1 MNDSS
6 PQHSSAARKILRG
19 LFELRPA
26 PAGRVWF
33 SLRAAVCMGAPILTG
48 WLAGDTSAGLMA
60 SIGGFTGLYGSGR
73 PYLSRALQLAVI
85 AFAFAVSVGIGIWV
99 APVSWAVVIAVA
111 ALAMIATWLSN
122 ALQIGPPGAYM
133 FTLACAAGTAMP
145 AAHIGP
151 VGAAMLVLG
160 GGAFA
165 WAAHTAGALISYRG
179 PERSAVS
186 SAGRAVIGYIKAIGT
201 AEEGAARFRAAFALH
216 RAWTTLV
223 NHQPWQVPADGPVA
237 RLRALNRE
245 LHLRFAEAMGDASRH
260 QAPRPQLIEDLRTF
274 IGQVRDPQSLP
285 ALDENAIP
293 LGHPSASAAMLEA
306 LQPGSNPMRVIVRVG
321 IAAALAGALTSI
333 FHFERAYWA
342 VAATVLMLHQGFDWM
357 RTVQRSIERLLGTWI
372 GLLLAGAILMI
383 HPEGVW
389 LALTIM
395 ALQFIIEM
403 LVMRN
408 YALAVVFITG
418 AALTIAAG
426 GHRVEDAGSYLWARG
441 LDTLVGCTL
450 ALIVFRLLP
459 PRSTTRQIPEQLARV
474 LRAVADATGHL
485 ARGEVTTAD
494 ARKSRRGL
502 QLASFA
508 LNHAYEDSLAASRS
522 QRFAAEE
529 WWPAIAAVER
539 LAYRTLST
547 CWAIEQLGGEAARE
561 TAASMFVNAGATR
574 VREAIDGFIVTILKG
589 SALPKLPALPH
600 VLETELVDLHE
611 CLLRS
616 APSSAEASE
625 SNRD

>member
-1 MNDSS
+1 
-6 PQHSSAARKILRG
+6 
-19 LFELRPA
+19 
-26 PAGRVWF
+26 
-33 SLRAAVCMGAPILTG
+33 
-48 WLAGDTSAGLMA
+48 MA
-60 SIGGFTGLYGSGR
+60 SIGGFTALYGSGR
-73 PYLSRALQLAVI
+73 PYFSRALQLAVI
-85 AFAFAVSVGIGIWV
+85 AVAFASSVGIGIWV
-99 APVSWAVVIAVA
+99 APVGWAVVIAIA

-151 VGAAMLVLG
+151 VGAALLVLG

-165 WAAHTAGALISYRG
+165 WAVHMAGALISYRG
-179 PERSAVS
+179 PERAAVT
-186 SAGRAVIGYIKAIGT
+186 SAGRSVIGYIKSVGT

-223 NHQPWQVPADGPVA
+223 NHQPSQVPADGPIA

-260 QAPRPQLIEDLRTF
+260 QSPRPELIEDLSKF

-285 ALDENAIP
+285 ALNGKAIP
-293 LGHPSASAAMLEA
+293 LGHPSAGAAMLEA
-306 LQPGSNPMRVIVRVG
+306 LQPGSNSLRVIVRVG
-321 IAAALAGALTSI
+321 VAAALAGALTSI

-357 RTVQRSIERLLGTWI
+357 RTLQRSIERLLGTWI
-372 GLLLAGAILMI
+372 GLLLAGAILI
-383 HPEGVW
+383 AHPQGVW

-395 ALQFIIEM
+395 ALQFTIEM
-403 LVMRN
+403 LVTRN
-408 YALAVVFITG
+408 YAVAVVFITG

-426 GHRVEDAGSYLWARG
+426 GHPVEDVGRFLWARG
-441 LDTLVGCTL
+441 IDTLVGCVL

-459 PRSTTRQIPEQLARV
+459 PCSTRRQIPEQLARV
-474 LRAVADATGHL
+474 LRAVTDVTGHL
-485 ARGEVTTAD
+485 AHGEVTTPD
-494 ARKSRRGL
+494 ARKSRREL

-508 LNHAYEDSLAASRS
+508 LNHSYEDSLAASRS

-529 WWPAIAAVER
+529 WWPAVAAVER

-547 CWAIEQLGGEAARE
+547 CWALEQLGGDAARE
-561 TAASMFVNAGATR
+561 SAASMFVNDGAAR
-574 VREAIDGFIVTILKG
+574 VREAIDGCIAAILRSG
-589 SALPKLPALPH
+589 ALPVLPTLPH
-600 VLETELVDLHE
+600 VLETELVDLRE
-611 CLLRS
+611 CLLKS
-616 APSSAEASE
+616 APSTASAPE

>member
-1 MNDSS
+1 M
-6 PQHSSAARKILRG
+6 PQSNSQSAAKQILHG
-19 LFELRPA
+19 LFQLRPA

-48 WLAGDTSAGLMA
+48 WLTGDTSAGLMA
-60 SIGGFTGLYGSGR
+60 SIGGFTALYGSGR
-73 PYLSRALQLAVI
+73 PYFSRALQLAVI
-85 AFAFAVSVGIGIWV
+85 ALAFAFSVGIGIWV
-99 APVSWAVVIAVA
+99 APVGWAVVIAVA
-111 ALAMIATWLSN
+111 ALAMVATWLSN

-165 WAAHTAGALISYRG
+165 WAVHMGGALISYRG
-179 PERSAVS
+179 PERSAVT
-186 SAGRAVIGYIKAIGT
+186 SAGRAVIGYIKSVGT
-201 AEEGAARFRAAFALH
+201 PDEGAARFRAAFALH

-223 NHQPWQVPADGPVA
+223 NHQPSQVPADGPIA

-260 QAPRPQLIEDLRTF
+260 QSPRPQLIADLHIF
-274 IGQVRDPQSLP
+274 IEQVRDPKTMP
-285 ALDENAIP
+285 ALDGSAIP
-293 LGHPSASAAMLEA
+293 LGHPSAGAAMLEA

-321 IAAALAGALTSI
+321 VAAVLAGALTSI

-357 RTVQRSIERLLGTWI
+357 RTLQRSIERLLGTWI
-372 GLLLAGAILMI
+372 GLLLAGAILFI
-383 HPEGVW
+383 HPQGVW

-395 ALQFIIEM
+395 ALQFAIEM

-426 GHRVEDAGSYLWARG
+426 GHPVEDAGSYLWARG
-441 LDTLVGCTL
+441 IDTLVGCAL
-450 ALIVFRLLP
+450 ALVVFRLLP

-474 LRAVADATGHL
+474 LRAVAEATGHL
-485 ARGEVTTAD
+485 AHGEVTTPD
-494 ARKSRRGL
+494 ARKSRREL

-508 LNHAYEDSLAASRS
+508 LNHAYEDSLAASRA

-547 CWAIEQLGGEAARE
+547 CWALEQLGGDAARE
-561 TAASMFVNAGATR
+561 TAASMFVNEGAAR
-574 VREAIDGFIVTILKG
+574 VREAIDGFVAAILK
-589 SALPKLPALPH
+589 SNALPALPTLPH

-611 CLLRS
+611 CLQRS
-616 APSSAEASE
+616 SPPRGAVTS
-625 SNRD
+625 

>member
-1 MNDSS
+1 MPDSRS
-6 PQHSSAARKILRG
+6 QSAAPARQILRG

-60 SIGGFTGLYGSGR
+60 SIGGFTALYGSGR
-73 PYLSRALQLAVI
+73 PYLSRSLQLALI
-85 AFAFAVSVGIGIWV
+85 ALAFAFSVGIGIWV
-99 APVSWAVVIAVA
+99 APIGWAVVIAVA
-111 ALAMIATWLSN
+111 AIAMIATWLSN

-151 VGAAMLVLG
+151 IGAAALVLS

-165 WAAHTAGALISYRG
+165 WAVHMAGALISFRG
-179 PERSAVS
+179 PERSAVT
-186 SAGRAVIGYIKAIGT
+186 SAGRAVIGYIKSIGT
-201 AEEGAARFRAAFALH
+201 PEEGAARYRAAFALH

-223 NHQPWQVPADGPVA
+223 NHQPSQVPSDGAIA

-245 LHLRFAEAMGDASRH
+245 FHLRFAEAMGNASRH
-260 QAPRPQLIEDLRTF
+260 QSPPAQLIEDLRKF

-285 ALDENAIP
+285 SLSGNAIP
-293 LGHPSASAAMLEA
+293 LGHPSAGAAILEA
-306 LQPGSNPMRVIVRVG
+306 LLPGSNSMRVIVRVG
-321 IAAALAGALTSI
+321 VAAVLVGALAAI

-342 VAATVLMLHQGFDWM
+342 VAATVLMLHQGFDWLRM
-357 RTVQRSIERLLGTWI
+357 VQRSIERLLGTWI
-372 GLLLAGAILMI
+372 GLLLAGAILVV
-383 HPEGVW
+383 HPQGLW
-389 LALTIM
+389 LVATIM
-395 ALQFIIEM
+395 ALQFTIEM

-418 AALTIAAG
+418 SALTIAGG
-426 GHRVEDAGSYLWARG
+426 GHPVDSPASYLWARG
-441 LDTLVGCTL
+441 IDTLMGC
-450 ALIVFRLLP
+450 AVAIIVFRLIP
-459 PRSTTRQIPEQLARV
+459 PRPTTRHIPEQLARV
-474 LRAVADATGHL
+474 LRAVADTTSHL
-485 ARGEVTTAD
+485 AHGEVTVPE
-494 ARKSRRGL
+494 ARRSRREL

-508 LNHAYEDSLAASRS
+508 LTHAYEDSLAASRA

-547 CWAIEQLGGEAARE
+547 CWALEQLGGAAARE
-561 TAASMFVNAGATR
+561 SATAMFVNDGAAR
-574 VREAIDGFIVTILKG
+574 VRNAIDGFVAAILNSG
-589 SALPKLPALPH
+589 ALPELPALPH
-600 VLETELVDLHE
+600 VLETELVDLRE
-611 CLLRS
+611 CLSRS
-616 APSSAEASE
+616 CVDRERGPL
-625 SNRD
+625 